1 METEEVGVNGS
12 ANKCGLATDISMR
25 MNTLAKFT
33 NQNLGGLK
41 LAASGRR
48 NEILKT
54 QTYMD
59 GFS

>member
-33 NQNLGGLK
+33 NHNLFIGDRDLE
-41 LAASGRR
+41 
-48 NEILKT
+48 N
-54 QTYMD
+54 
-59 GFS
+59 